1 MLCLITSQI
10 GTLVGLMP
18 NRHLAT
24 TCTYVAEVI
33 NPNFD
38 IYKARIPLVRQ
49 HDKEWSKCASSVSI
63 SRSH

>member
-38 IYKARIPLVRQ
+38 I
-49 HDKEWSKCASSVSI
+49 
-63 SRSH
+63 